1 MTTHAQVV
9 IAAPD
14 GHLPLFLQGAGEVIR
29 HGELV
34 GQAVDG
40 FEDAVGVVALLLD
53 DLLLEELVV
62 AEARHCGRGRGL
74 ASRKL
79 LLEPGRRALEQR
91 LATARRFERAPA
103 TLTVGREVVLQQ
115 VGDPFG
121 PLREEAIYQAV
132 SLVCASTVGGCQ
144 GGLLQLGRGHLCEM
158 DEGSK
163 KKEKKHMLRRSHAC
177 WILNS

>member
-74 ASRKL
+74 VSRKL
-79 LLEPGRRALEQR
+79 PLEPRRRAGSG
-91 LATARRFERAPA
+91 ATACHSETFRKG
-103 TLTVGREVVLQQ
+103 TSNTHGRP
-115 VGDPFG
+115 GSCPSAGGRPFW
-121 PLREEAIYQAV
+121 AA
-132 SLVCASTVGGCQ
+132 A
-144 GGLLQLGRGHLCEM
+144 
-158 DEGSK
+158 
-163 KKEKKHMLRRSHAC
+163 
-177 WILNS
+177 